1 MCDLKVGNTVEVVDY
16 CEDMDRHNIFPGKTY
31 TIVAINSNMVQ
42 INSGCLYC
50 SNTQKGCGNWFTYRF
65 RKVEVEKEDVN
76 MAKSKVN
83 VVTTTKIQSVDL
95 NLTEEEAK
103 TMYLLFG
110 KMYGNHKLHQYTY
123 SIFKKLF
130 NLGFRRTKH
139 RLEDVNNCDSENLF
153 LDDQLTDVE
162 FQNKG
167 SK

>member
-1 MCDLKVGNTVEVVDY
+1 
-16 CEDMDRHNIFPGKTY
+16 
-31 TIVAINSNMVQ
+31 
-42 INSGCLYC
+42 
-50 SNTQKGCGNWFTYRF
+50 
-65 RKVEVEKEDVN
+65 
-76 MAKSKVN
+76 
-83 VVTTTKIQSVDL
+83 
-95 NLTEEEAK
+95 
-103 TMYLLFG
+103 MYLLFG

-162 FQNKG
+162 FKNKG